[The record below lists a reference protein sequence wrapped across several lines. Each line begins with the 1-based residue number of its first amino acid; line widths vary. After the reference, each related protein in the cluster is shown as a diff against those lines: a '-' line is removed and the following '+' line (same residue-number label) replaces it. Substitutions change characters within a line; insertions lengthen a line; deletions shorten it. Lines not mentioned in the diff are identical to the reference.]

1 MAVPAMTMPIAT
13 AATATAMTGT
23 SAHVTP
29 ATQETIVNLHRAAAS
44 IATAIMFATTN
55 VPTPALM
62 ATTIVMTTIRVVTM
76 TAPAT
81 VVVEFHIAMSAFAQ
95 LLDVDIV
102 SCAKSESSWPQST
115 P

>member
-1 MAVPAMTMPIAT
+1 MPMAT
-13 AATATAMTGT
+13 ATATATAMTGT
-23 SAHVTP
+23 GAHVKP
-29 ATQETIVNLHRAAAS
+29 ATQETIVKLILRVAAAT
-44 IATAIMFATTN
+44 IAIIMCATTN

-62 ATTIVMTTIRVVTM
+62 ATTIVMTSIRVVT

-95 LLDVDIV
+95 LLDVDKV

>member
-1 MAVPAMTMPIAT
+1 MPMAT
-13 AATATAMTGT
+13 ATATATAMTGT
-23 SAHVTP
+23 GAHVKP
-29 ATQETIVNLHRAAAS
+29 ATQETIVKLILRVAAAT
-44 IATAIMFATTN
+44 IAIIMCATTN

-62 ATTIVMTTIRVVTM
+62 ATTSTIVMTSIRVVT

-95 LLDVDIV
+95 LLDVDKV